1 MGFLPSTPST
11 DTHTGNQTHLP
22 PTTEVD
28 TGNQTHPTLSTGGDT
43 GNQAGLPPSTSNSTP
58 PTPPAKGDTSDRTDL
73 PPSRELRIITD
84 KALRIDQRTA
94 VSTISLPLAVFVE
107 ISWRRRLHEE
117 CLKQIVAI
125 TPFFSINIFCIIITD
140 AYDKELKLS

>member
-1 MGFLPSTPST
+1 MESGRDENGCGNTTENACQTLLYLVQQVNRIPSLPSST

-43 GNQAGLPPSTSNSTP
+43 GNQTGLHPSTSNSTP
-58 PTPPAKGDTSDRTDL
+58 PTPSAKGDTGDRTDL

-84 KALRIDQRTA
+84 KSLRFDQRTA

-107 ISWRRRLHEE
+107 IS
-117 CLKQIVAI
+117 
-125 TPFFSINIFCIIITD
+125 
-140 AYDKELKLS
+140 